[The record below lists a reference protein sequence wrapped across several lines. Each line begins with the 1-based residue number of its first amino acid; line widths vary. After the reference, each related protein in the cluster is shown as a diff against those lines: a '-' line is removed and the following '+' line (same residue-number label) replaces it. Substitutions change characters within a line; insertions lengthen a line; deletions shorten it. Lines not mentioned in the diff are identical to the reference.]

1 LKTAFLSTE
10 LQAFFK
16 GGFRK
21 ENRRKKK
28 MDLLIVFGQIGI
40 LIAGIYYLL
49 EIINLSFASD
59 FRPLA

>member
-1 LKTAFLSTE
+1 LKTAFLPTE

-28 MDLLIVFGQIGI
+28 MDLLIVFGQISI

-49 EIINLSFASD
+49 EIIKILF
-59 FRPLA
+59 PCILA